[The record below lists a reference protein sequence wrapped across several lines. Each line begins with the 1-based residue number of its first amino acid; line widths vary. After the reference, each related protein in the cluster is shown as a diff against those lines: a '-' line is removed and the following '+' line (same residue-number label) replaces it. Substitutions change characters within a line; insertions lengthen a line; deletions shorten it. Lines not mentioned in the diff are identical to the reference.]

1 MKLSMLI
8 ALAAGLLAGAVIA
21 PVYGAHAAIVTGGLV
36 VGVAA
41 AGLALGHW
49 VAGRPSPRPLR
60 TRFGIVAA
68 IAVGV
73 IITTVLAAAE
83 LMFVSNHDALIVA
96 AIALAAGLVA
106 LRAAQVASEGV
117 VAEVE
122 SVRDVLRAVG
132 SGEREH
138 RVEANAAAELADL
151 GEAANTMIAQLGEEE
166 QRRDA
171 ADSARRN
178 LVAAVSHDLRTPMAA
193 LRLMVEAIEDGL
205 VDEATLRRYLAT
217 MRTHVDALG
226 SMIDDLFELSQL
238 EAGDLQWSIE
248 QVELAEVVDEA
259 VAAMQV
265 EAEAKGVAVA
275 AEPVPR
281 PLRAQADPEKL
292 QRVLFNLIRNAIRH
306 TPADGTVTVRAEPAG
321 EWVEIEVADTGEGI
335 PPEQR
340 ARAFDPFVRGDQART
355 LEGAGLGLA
364 ISRAIVEAHNGR
376 IWLGESEIGTRV
388 RFVIPS

>member
-1 MKLSMLI
+1 MKLSLLI
-8 ALAAGLLAGAVIA
+8 VLAAGLLTTAVIA
-21 PVYGAHAAIVTGGLV
+21 PVYGAKAATVTGGLV
-36 VGVAA
+36 AGIAA

-49 VAGRPSPRPLR
+49 VAGRPSRRPLR
-60 TRFGIVAA
+60 TRFGVVAA

-73 IITTVLAAAE
+73 IIATVLAAAE

-106 LRAAQVASEGV
+106 LRAAQVASAGV
-117 VAEVE
+117 AAEVE

-132 SGEREH
+132 AGDRER
-138 RVEANAAAELADL
+138 RVDATAALELAEL
-151 GEAANTMIAQLGEEE
+151 GEAANTMIVQLGEEE
-166 QRRDA
+166 QHRDA

-193 LRLMVEAIEDGL
+193 LRVMVDAIEDGL
-205 VDEATLRRYLAT
+205 VDEATLRRYLAR

-238 EAGDLQWSIE
+238 EAGDLQWSIG
-248 QVELAEVVDEA
+248 QVELAKLVDET

-265 EAEAKGVAVA
+265 EGEAKGVAVA
-275 AEPVPR
+275 AEQLPR
-281 PLRAQADPEKL
+281 PLQAQADPEKL

-306 TPADGTVTVRAEPAG
+306 TPADGSVTVRAESAG
-321 EWVEIEVADTGEGI
+321 EWIEIEVADTGEGI

-340 ARAFDPFVRGDQART
+340 ERVFDPFVRGEEART
-355 LEGAGLGLA
+355 GDGAGLGLA

-376 IWLGESEIGTRV
+376 IWLGESEVGTSV
-388 RFVIPS
+388 RFVIPA